1 MERSWFKSKMPWQDP
16 LAESGKT
23 AIILGDDMEDLKQY
37 ENLPKGAII
46 DPYTMMC
53 DTCEGVVRS
62 TTYCNYCGTHIYS
75 GHTEACQAYDTK
87 FDFMKQVRRQHAK
100 A

>member
-1 MERSWFKSKMPWQDP
+1 MVQIQDA
-16 LAESGKT
+16 LARPFGRVGKNCH
-23 AIILGDDMEDLKQY
+23 LSLEDDMEDLKQY

-87 FDFMKQVRRQHAK
+87 FDFMKQVRRQHAT